1 MLIELSLSKKEY
13 ARYRQQSA
21 RLGLSVEQLII
32 DAVRHLRASDP
43 RLTKH

>member
-21 RLGLSVEQLII
+21 RLGISVEQLII
-32 DAVRHLRASDP
+32 DAVRNLRHFDP
-43 RLTKH
+43 RSMKR

>member
-21 RLGLSVEQLII
+21 RLGISVEQLII
-32 DAVRHLRASDP
+32 DAVRNLRHFDTRSVK
-43 RLTKH
+43 R